1 MNPAMFK
8 QHAIFGMLVS
18 AALGIPY
25 VASEWRSLSDWL
37 TTPGYSNPRESDEA
51 LELQGD
57 YQRTATLLN
66 GDYAQPRLQT
76 QSSPASNQ
84 SSWFRTI
91 SDSNSSTV
99 EDMSQDAIRAREEL
113 SREMLERARAG
124 SYPNQAG
131 TAAREISNSGS
142 MKEESNGYPSSFR
155 PDAPIPGPKF
165 SDLGLVHLHEAL
177 TLEVTEQFVI
187 NRWPRVNTGLME
199 KDLRGFR
206 VPYLSGS
213 NEDDPAGAL
222 TYYFN
227 KKHKCD
233 KLTFSGTVGDPRKL
247 VMYLVQSHGFEPQP
261 SPEAGVH
268 LYQIRAG
275 RQNSELT
282 IKPATV
288 VRSNTPHLRYQVE
301 LLISR

>member
-1 MNPAMFK
+1 MFK
-8 QHAIFGMLVS
+8 HHALFGLLVS
-18 AALGIPY
+18 TALGIPY
-25 VASEWRSLSDWL
+25 AASEWRSITSWF
-37 TTPGYSNPRESDEA
+37 TTPGPGYYDRSGEA
-51 LELQGD
+51 LDIERDGMRNAALLRGDEL
-57 YQRTATLLN
+57 
-66 GDYAQPRLQT
+66 QPRLQT
-76 QSSPASNQ
+76 QSNP
-84 SSWFRTI
+84 SWFRTI
-91 SDSNSSTV
+91 SDSNSTTV
-99 EDMSQDAIRAREEL
+99 EDTSQDAIRAREEL
-113 SREMLERARAG
+113 GREAIERARA
-124 SYPNQAG
+124 SSKANQPG
-131 TAAREISNSGS
+131 TPAREISNGATT
-142 MKEESNGYPSSFR
+142 KEASNGNTLGFR

-177 TLEVTEQFVI
+177 TLETTEQFVI
-187 NRWPRVNTGLME
+187 NRWPRVNTGLMD

-227 KKHKCD
+227 KKHKCE

-247 VMYLVQSHGFEPQP
+247 VMYLVQSHRFEPQP

-275 RQNSELT
+275 RMNSELT